1 MRSQDCHSQT
11 LNSKHDQK
19 FSATHSGSYSRAE
32 GSLPAN
38 DTQFEFWIEA
48 RSSSFDPLVT
58 LSSVKLWLCNHGME
72 GKEVK
77 GKLGKLND
85 NEARPL
91 AQESKSRRV
100 IMYSV

>member
-1 MRSQDCHSQT
+1 M
-11 LNSKHDQK
+11 
-19 FSATHSGSYSRAE
+19 
-32 GSLPAN
+32 
-38 DTQFEFWIEA
+38 
-48 RSSSFDPLVT
+48 T